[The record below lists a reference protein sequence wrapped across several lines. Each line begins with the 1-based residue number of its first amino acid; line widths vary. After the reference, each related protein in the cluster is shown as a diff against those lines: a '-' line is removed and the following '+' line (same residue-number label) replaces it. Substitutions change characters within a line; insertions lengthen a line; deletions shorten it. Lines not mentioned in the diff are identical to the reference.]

1 MEASAYIGGVI
12 VCLGYLIAG
21 VRLWR
26 LSLKTQQKPERL
38 LSVALL
44 LWGLAYVG
52 WQIPLILSDESLLT
66 PLYFSARILTDA
78 GTVVSALFLRLVFR
92 PNSGI
97 AGVFVTVIAASVIL
111 GVTGSAWVGD
121 WAALYPLKNLWWWLE
136 WAAVIVSM
144 AWIGIEGFHHY
155 GKARLRHQGGRRS
168 ATLNTPMDT
177 APSPARGPFS
187 TLERNSTACLLPAA
201 RATLTSRNTAVV
213 GLPAPSGFSEA
224 TRARKPAPRVWPP
237 PPKRFRRQATAK
249 GGVCSSGAPRTR
261 AAPTHRRRL
270 VSWLARGGGAPAVK
284 RSLYLDLPVSGH
296 PEPSRR
302 PATHL
307 ATSNQPNF

>member
-26 LSLKTQQKPERL
+26 LSVKTQQKPERL

-52 WQIPLILSDESLLT
+52 WQVPLILSDESLLT

-121 WAALYPLKNLWWWLE
+121 WGALYPLRNLWWWLE
-136 WAAVIVSM
+136 WAAVILSV

-155 GKARLRHQGGRRS
+155 GNAKLRHHLGLCDAIVCNRYLLWGFTGVGWAIYEAIYALQQIEFEVTGSYS
-168 ATLNTPMDT
+168 AWMD
-177 APSPARGPFS
+177 AVAS
-187 TLERNSTACLLPAA
+187 TLELIPIACIWLIFFPPNAYQRWVARSNPRSPIAA
-201 RATLTSRNTAVV
+201 
-213 GLPAPSGFSEA
+213 G
-224 TRARKPAPRVWPP
+224 
-237 PPKRFRRQATAK
+237 
-249 GGVCSSGAPRTR
+249 
-261 AAPTHRRRL
+261 
-270 VSWLARGGGAPAVK
+270 
-284 RSLYLDLPVSGH
+284 
-296 PEPSRR
+296 
-302 PATHL
+302 
-307 ATSNQPNF
+307 